1 MNINNYLSP
10 YQSINITASAG
21 TGKTWVIISKIL
33 RLLLEGEDPSKIT
46 AITFT
51 KKAST
56 EMKDRLNDKIESWAN
71 MSKSEIRK
79 ELEEIGICKNFEVYE
94 KKAKDLFYDI
104 NLKNKD
110 IRITTFDS
118 FFIELLSLFH
128 LDKDIEKKF
137 EMITELE
144 TQKIIENVEKKIFSK
159 RFLKENK
166 NLEQDIN
173 FLIKNIKSYFSLK
186 ESLREVIY
194 KKSYYLEISHRLNI
208 ENYKFSHKGI
218 KVDEIKKE
226 FLHKIPIILGKINL
240 HNHFQDIETLINSDH
255 LNYDDKIMYIEK
267 YFFTK
272 EKKIKKN
279 VIKKF
284 EKINLDCDNFL
295 KTFLNYELKLFE
307 ELQLS
312 WKNILVYFI
321 TEYQSHL
328 SELNFYDFSDKTWL
342 CYKKLSLLDDDDWI
356 FYKISNSINH
366 MLIDEFQDTNFIQ
379 WKIIEM
385 ILRSIKNSEYKSSI
399 TVVGDKK
406 QSIYGFRGSESQLF
420 DICKN
425 YTSTNFHAKN
435 ISLNKSFRSSKSVIK
450 FLNEKFSEDNRFT
463 TVIKK
468 DGGIIIENLSEKIK
482 DNIEEK
488 LLTNDMLLL
497 ESETISKQIHL
508 LNKERN
514 INFNDILV
522 LVRNR
527 THINHI
533 KDSLTRNN
541 IPVVLDNRICLMQTS
556 EIRDICNLLKLII
569 LDEEDFNLLYSVLI
583 SPIFEI
589 KMNDLTNIKSNEFD
603 TLKKFIYKSKI
614 GEKYDEWQ
622 KLIGKIPIHDLLD
635 KIYSDTNIF
644 EKYNTENELKNIEIK
659 NNFLNFLNLSL
670 KINNGRFISPFF
682 FLNQIEAM
690 ENHEESYEFDSLNSV
705 KVLTIHAAKGLE
717 SKIVILAQSYLKNNL
732 MKDKV
737 YPIFNTDLSCKD
749 LIFKPEVFKN
759 NYLIDRLFK
768 DSKNKQLNEEENLAY
783 VACTRAKDILII
795 NGFASKKATWFSNFS
810 SSQ

>member
-79 ELEEIGICKNFEVYE
+79 ELEEIGICKNFEIYG

-137 EMITELE
+137 EMNTELE
-144 TQKIIENVEKKIFSK
+144 IQKVIENVEKKIFSK

-226 FLHKIPIILGKINL
+226 FLHKISIILGKINL

-295 KTFLNYELKLFE
+295 KTFLNYELKIFE

-312 WKNILVYFI
+312 WKNILVCFI

-328 SELNFYDFSDKTWL
+328 RELNFYDFSDKTWL

-541 IPVVLDNRICLMQTS
+541 IPVVLDNKICLMQTS

-690 ENHEESYEFDSLNSV
+690 ENHEESYEFDSLDSV

-810 SSQ
+810 SS

>member
-79 ELEEIGICKNFEVYE
+79 ELEEIGICKNFEIYE

-137 EMITELE
+137 EMNTELE
-144 TQKIIENVEKKIFSK
+144 IQKVIENVEKKIFSK
-159 RFLKENK
+159 RFLKKNK

-307 ELQLS
+307 ELQHS

-488 LLTNDMLLL
+488 LLTSDMLLL

-690 ENHEESYEFDSLNSV
+690 ENHEESYEFDSLDSV

-717 SKIVILAQSYLKNNL
+717 SKIVIFAQSYLKNNL